1 MGYPEHPSWQELS
14 AEKERVESLNL
25 RVIEIEGKYSD
36 LITYWTNFQ
45 QDLQV
50 LLRDG
55 YGESFTEL
63 AGSQIFAENH
73 PRIHKWIVD
82 IVQQEANQRK
92 EQELIQYI
100 KDAVA
105 GLDDATLAN
114 MGLQRIK

>member
-14 AEKERVESLNL
+14 AEKERVETLAKELAIVQEQN
-25 RVIEIEGKYSD
+25 RD
-36 LITYWTNFQ
+36 LHQSWIDFQ
-45 QDLQV
+45 QDLQS

-63 AGSQIFAENH
+63 AVSQQFRRDH
-73 PRIHKWIVD
+73 PYVHKWIVY
-82 IVQQEANQRK
+82 VVEQEANQRK

>member
-14 AEKERVESLNL
+14 AEKERVQNL
-25 RVIEIEGKYSD
+25 VKELAIAQEQYRDLYSSW
-36 LITYWTNFQ
+36 INFQ

-63 AGSQIFAENH
+63 AVSQQFRRDH
-73 PRIHKWIVD
+73 PYVHKWIVH
-82 IVQQEANQRK
+82 VVEQEDNQRK

-105 GLDDATLAN
+105 GLDDVTLAN
-114 MGLQRIK
+114 MGLQRIS